1 MLARQVVLLT
11 PSESFHPTQLLS
23 RQQSTPG
30 SPLAATLM
38 NFPASVANKR
48 LTAWLSPLDSTLTKN
63 RGGGV
68 MVNLHPSAER
78 RAWQVFSHAG
88 PPFRPRSQS
97 VSTPDPK
104 LTLCTD
110 GSVAIGG

>member
-1 MLARQVVLLT
+1 MCI
-11 PSESFHPTQLLS
+11 F
-23 RQQSTPG
+23 
-30 SPLAATLM
+30 
-38 NFPASVANKR
+38 
-48 LTAWLSPLDSTLTKN
+48 LTAYSDRSSDRCQQCSCPNLFRISTYEISRKCCNQRTYRIAKSF
-63 RGGGV
+63 RFHTYKKHGGGGV
-68 MVNLHPSAER
+68 MVNLHPSSER